1 MTLSN
6 GAAPPPKENPNP
18 DVVLS
23 GERAGTNDHRSE
35 SALRLEGSHWAN
47 IDHAAVELFDHA
59 LTSSSDGLVSLA
71 DYVHYFKIPG
81 VNHSAHQAS
90 IISAAWAIVMSEY
103 TNSNDVLFGQLKG
116 GKNSPLRVLLKQDDT
131 IESLLR
137 RVEESR
143 TITQVTVAA
152 SRRKVQCVLAFYG
165 HEEMEAGPYPGPLK
179 DEVLQVSFI
188 LHASLVNIKVL
199 YNELSVER
207 SKIERLF
214 QQLGHV
220 LTQLYENPTETA
232 LGKVSSVTAKDINDM
247 KEWNMRSHKSYV
259 LDSIN
264 ATFERQVMASP
275 DSWAIN
281 AWDGS
286 LTYAQLY
293 NQAKLL
299 ANSLYEAGVRPHD
312 LVPLAFD
319 KSVWFTISVLAVLKV
334 GAAIVPLDPDWPRE
348 RRMYIVEDAGSRLA
362 LTNVARFKEE
372 HPGLTVIDVSKM
384 IWAPQ
389 TEPKINF
396 AHIVTPA
403 HAAYAFFTSGTTG
416 RPKGC
421 IIEHGAFVA
430 SALERAKVLVRD
442 ESSRVLQVAT
452 HTFDPAMEDI
462 LTTLLVGGC
471 VCVPNKQE
479 YLNDLRGSIC
489 KCNAN
494 TLNIAPSLIRSL
506 RPEQVPSLKTLILGG
521 EKMSDRV
528 LETWTGAVSLF
539 NAYGPTECCIK
550 STINIMSAGADPRN
564 IGYPAGCS
572 IWLTRPYDQDT
583 LAAIGTVGEILIQGP
598 NLAREYLNRPELT
611 AQSFPRNLRWAS
623 QAGLGSDTRFYKTG
637 DLARFNPDGS
647 ICLLG
652 RRDSQVKIHGQR
664 IELGEIDHH
673 LRQSFPAET
682 EAIAGVV
689 TFKDRET
696 SCLVAFVQMMDQRSS
711 QANPGSDLALLDD
724 PSQVQQLQTSAI
736 ERLSKVLP
744 AYMIPLVFLP
754 VQNFLYFSNGKTN
767 RKGMCEQAADMSLGT
782 ILKKFGRVGHE
793 THDDS
798 SWSADALA
806 LRQLWATALC
816 LDAKMIAVD
825 DTFSSLGGDS
835 LAAIELARLCRAH
848 NVDLTVDDILQ
859 CPTILTQLE
868 NKQVRQVNN
877 GTNQIA
883 PFALLEMGTDIGK
896 LREEVSKPCQVD
908 AATIEDIYPVS
919 PMQESL
925 MALSMDISPYISQFV
940 FRIDRNVKLNDLR
953 AAWKIAAQDIPILR
967 TRIVHTSEHGTVQV
981 VINEEIEWSNLENI
995 EIAHFLLKDKGDS
1008 MHLGDRLNRFTVV
1021 REEEGP
1027 SFLVWTCHHA
1037 CHDGRTVDQVLEY
1050 VNSLRS
1056 GGSMRSFAPFKQFIE
1071 FQKNLSL
1078 SDWETYWK
1086 RRLADAPVSSFPGGD
1101 SGVRQ
1106 PLTDSLYRHYF
1117 KLPRRNVK
1125 DSLTSSSS
1133 SATVIRAAWA
1143 LLVARYEG
1151 SNCATFGTIVGGSSS
1166 LVPNSDAIVGPT
1178 NNTIPMNISVP
1189 EEWSVQKFLSH
1200 VREHFESSPFQ
1211 HVGLAQLGELSP
1223 SIRDITRVRNLL
1235 VLQRPYG
1242 HSGDQLG
1249 LERIQVSAHANFK
1262 YPLVVECTL
1271 EVENGL
1277 SVAFMFDSHILDE
1290 VQVSRLAVQFERLI
1304 QALNTDFKIPLTNI
1318 DVLGPSDM
1326 AQIQKWQIEVPPS
1339 GSFSLPHYILEN
1351 ALERPD
1357 APALCSWDG
1366 NLTYAQLQN
1375 LSSRLSS
1382 HLIQAGVRRGDNV
1395 LCHFEKSACAIV
1407 CMLAVLK
1414 CGAASIPLGLSWPR
1428 TRLEAVSSVVKAK
1441 FVLSSP
1447 KPSGGTVG
1455 LAMHHLEITMS
1466 LIQRLPDIRD
1476 YGVDASLPSDTAFIM
1491 FTSGSTGSPKGIPL
1505 CHEQLVAN
1513 LNTIVQHM
1521 RYTPQSRTYQFSDFV
1536 FDLSLSD
1543 IFGTFMAGGCLCM
1556 PSEQERQQSL
1566 ADSMNRMRI
1575 NVVGLTPTVAK
1586 LLTLSDVP
1594 TLRFMLLGGEGLSK
1608 DDLER
1613 WAGHVD
1619 VINAYGMTES
1629 CIVSTSTDVRR
1640 PDSDPRNIGR
1650 AINCLAWITDA
1661 NHPHRLA
1668 PIGTVGELVV
1678 QGPGVASGYLN
1689 RPDESKRVFL
1699 DTLPWSFDRNRAYR
1713 TGDLVKYDADGS
1725 IIYIGRKDA
1734 QLKVRG
1740 QRFEAGEVEAQLKD
1754 CGLPGG
1760 FCVDIVKVVSP
1771 DDPEVS
1777 VPILALFISLEDG
1790 SAVMASSEPAI
1801 ARHAYQDTSTATNVL
1816 QTLQKLKSRLP
1827 DYMHPQAVV
1836 PISQMPVSGTGKL
1849 DRKVLRALVAD
1860 VSYAELLG
1868 FSPQPDKGAASER
1881 KTLDSEAQRTIAM
1894 LWSQVLPVGESH
1906 VFHGGDDFFQ
1916 LGGHSITLMRLTS
1929 LAKKHGVL
1937 INFAEAFL
1945 RPTLAAMAEC
1955 AHSGWSQD
1963 KIVHP
1968 KIPPFSMTGSQTE
1981 SILQE
1986 AAITCR
1992 LDPAEIVDIYPSTP
2006 LQEGL
2011 MTLSLSK
2018 PGLYTAQ
2025 FAWSLPESLDL
2036 NLFEAAWESLAK
2048 LNALLRTRL
2057 IYSTGYWQ
2065 VVSKNMRP
2073 WTTAQSSLHSY
2084 IEHEKAHSMGL
2095 GEPLSRMAIVRD
2107 TVSATTYFVW
2117 TCHHSLYDGHSMQAI
2132 QEWISAFYLKAR
2144 ELPIVPFK
2152 IFVDHI
2158 SKNTQSEASLNFWKE
2173 TLNDCP
2179 KPSFPALPSNDYQQS
2194 AGVILKVE
2202 ASLPQEQRRDVTL
2215 ASAIQAAWAILLAKY
2230 EGSEDVLFGMTLG
2243 GRSTDMPEIEKV
2255 MGPTLCTVPVR
2266 LRPSPDRDVT
2276 SFLKAVQELY
2286 LHSAL
2291 HGQTGL
2297 ARISKLSADADS
2309 VLKIRS
2315 LLIIHEPLSTELQGL
2330 EKLGCIRVKTDVKD
2344 FVSYALVIECIP
2356 VPASNR
2362 LKLKISYDKGVL
2374 RDTDAHHLALQI
2386 EFVLQQL
2393 LGEAC
2398 NKLKDICTVSPI
2410 DMQTLANWNREL
2422 PKPVESTIQDLFAN
2436 QAARQPDSPA
2446 ICSWDGEMTYKEL
2459 DSHTTRLAR
2468 QIVSCGVGEGD
2479 LVPICFRKS
2488 MWTVVAM
2495 LAVLKAGGGCVCLDP
2510 NHPSDYHQGI
2520 LSRIGAKLIIIGS
2533 GQLSMFKQIPTIG
2546 VDAVSVNNMADS
2558 SAKLPPVKP
2567 SQVAFVVF
2575 TSGTTGQPKGILLEH
2590 LALCTSILAHGRFMR
2605 FGPRSRVLQFASY
2618 TFDVSIA
2625 DIFTTLVFGGCVC
2638 VPSDHDR
2645 MNNLSGAM
2653 NALKV
2658 NHAYLT
2664 SSVAAML
2671 DPDGLQN
2678 PLNVLAVG
2686 GEQVGH
2692 DVLQTW
2698 ATRTNL
2704 INMYGPAETTIWC
2717 GGKDS
2722 VGFSDSPLDIG
2733 RGVGARMW
2741 LTDPN
2746 DPQQLAPIGAVGEIL
2761 VEGPL
2766 LARGYLDDPSR
2777 TSAAFADM
2785 PRWAKSLNSID
2796 GFESITGRLYRSG
2809 DLGKYQP
2816 DGSILIFGRR
2826 DTQLKI
2832 RGQRVELSEIE
2843 NQLHSIIQDHRCVVD
2858 VYTTPDGQPSLVAFI
2873 GLGSNVQDGEKA
2885 KSMACIASDCEI
2897 PTGLANLV
2905 DGLQS
2910 RLAKVLPPYMVP
2922 AQYLVLREMPLLVS
2936 GKTDRKTLRR
2946 LASSHFREAPKQ
2958 AAPMAAQ
2965 QKQIPVT
2972 DMEWNLFSLWTQV
2985 LGISNLGSLGTDDNF
3000 FRCGG
3005 DSLKAMRM
3013 VSLAAQRGVQVK
3025 VADVFKHPV
3034 MADLAKALTKDACT
3048 NEEPARTSVLDAL
3061 EPFAM
3066 LDESARDEIT
3076 EQASKDCD
3084 IPVTRIEDIYPC
3096 TQLQN
3101 GLFALSQKQPGT
3113 YVAQFGFLVGKSLS
3127 IPRLREAWDTVCRQT
3142 PVLRSRLWSTPS
3154 GLLQVVLDEDF
3165 TWFDRSDVDTTA
3177 ELSQDKAAVGGS
3189 GRPFQRF
3196 RVCHDATTG
3205 DTKLFWTIHHSA
3217 YDGWSLQRVLEY
3229 VQLAYRDQ
3237 LKPLASTSFS
3247 RFVQYANSI
3256 VESDEARGF
3265 WKRRLANA
3273 PSPTFPALPETNYRP
3288 VADSI
3293 VSMEVGNVKTPAFVT
3308 LATLLR
3314 AAWAM
3319 VVGAYET
3326 SYDVVFMSTVSGRSA
3341 PLKGIETVMG
3351 PTIATIP
3358 VRVDFSDRKKNVAEL
3373 LQVLQDAAAEEIAF
3387 QQVGL
3392 QSIRRISG
3400 DCEKSCNARNLLVIQ
3415 TDDVSQ
3421 KGVTLEDFE
3430 KLPENSRDF
3439 STFPFT
3445 LECSIKEKNQVF
3457 VEATFDS
3464 RVINFTQ
3471 VHRILRLFQ
3480 HVTLQLCQTDA
3491 ALCDIEVI
3499 SPSDLN
3505 EIRSWNP
3512 TMPAAKEACIHHELE
3527 RLARLHP
3534 DREAICSWD
3543 GSLTFRELDSLSERY
3558 AGYLQSQGVKVE
3570 SFVPICFDKSKWAI
3584 VAMVAIMK
3592 AGGAW
3597 APIDPR
3603 HPQERRDGVFSALSS
3618 SLVVTSAMHAQLFS
3632 IHTSLALSVHILDET
3647 ALEKIPRSL
3656 SLNKPV
3662 VLPSNAV
3669 FLVFTSG
3676 STGVPKAI
3684 VDEHRGICTGAHA
3697 LGGLIGFGPK
3707 TRFWQFAAYT
3717 FDQSFGDIFHVLL
3730 RGGCVCIPSESD
3742 RQNDLAGSICRLR
3755 ANTTILT
3762 PTVACS
3768 INPADLGSHRMESMV
3783 LGGEP
3788 MTVETIRTWAPNS
3801 QMYHTYGPTE
3811 CSVISIGRTFGMQ
3824 NISLPGNIG
3833 QGLGALIWLT
3843 DPSDPDRLA
3852 PIGAVGE
3859 ILIEGPLLSRGYLN
3873 NPELT
3878 NAAYIRDPK
3887 WSRSLHVP
3895 GATGSRRFYRTGDLG
3910 QYDTDGTI
3918 ICLGRRDGQVK
3929 LRGQRVELGEIEHH
3943 ISIYAKSQVTVAAD
3957 VHTWPGGAS
3966 MLVACISLDSIKD
3979 RDGDCRL
3986 VKKVDHLEKFVSAL
4000 SGVDEYL
4007 SRVLPSHMVPTLF
4020 IPCTQIP
4027 RTISGKKDHLGNIW
4041 DGGESGNDR
4050 PMNDREERLC
4060 RLWLQVLKLDLESNQ
4075 IKQSNNFF
4083 SSGGDSVRAMSL
4095 VAAARRE
4102 GIHLTVADIFNH
4114 PKLYDMAAAMDLS
4127 SPKAKPVNVAS
4138 FSLLPPGAAEKAVS
4152 EASTACQIE
4161 LSQIEDIYPATPL
4174 QQGLVMLSIRD
4185 SGAYVSRFVFR
4196 LPDDIDLDRLQRAW
4210 EQVYLESPAL
4220 RTRIIDSSLPSQLLQ
4235 VVISQNVKW
4244 HYAENMETYVGNKGL
4259 SDFGLGDSLMEVCII
4274 QQAHGAKSFALT
4286 LHHAIYDGWSLQRLL
4301 AATEQ
4306 IYFGKSAL
4314 PFAPFKNFVHHLS
4327 QADTAA
4333 ASGFWRSYLSG
4344 APVTSLF
4351 IEQGASFKPFA
4362 DKVISHTLKIGTRR
4376 RSQPGETLSSVLRAA
4391 WALILSS
4398 YKGDTALD
4406 VVFGVVVGGRSI
4418 DLADIENIDGPTIAT
4433 IPFRVKYDEQTA
4445 VTSLVQ
4451 HVQNISSQL
4460 IEHEHLGLQSI
4471 KKLSDSARN
4480 ACDFQTVLVVQN
4492 PLDSSAETGFLD
4504 LKNTETR
4511 PDMPPTIPLV
4521 VECIIS
4527 DGNIEILFHFD
4538 DRLLDGFQA
4547 ERMIKQLAHV
4557 VEQLINGDA
4566 NQTIA
4571 AIQIASPSDILDI
4584 KRWNSFVPPRV
4595 DSCLHDLVL
4604 QKARDTPD
4612 QIAIHSSDAVLDYRT
4627 LDRLSGF
4634 LAHHLQTHQVGPE
4647 VKVPFCMEK
4656 SASAIVSI
4664 LAVLRSGGA
4673 SVPLDMTAPKARNR
4687 EIISRVNS
4695 GLVLVTPSTRSLFD
4709 GVGYTLLEVTM
4720 SMLGELAM
4728 SSSPENAPSTV
4739 SPTDAAYVLFTSGST
4754 GLPKGVVVEHRAIA
4768 TSVSSFASYLG
4779 VTPDTR
4785 LLQFAP
4791 YVFDVSIGEMFASLV
4806 SGACLCIAS
4815 EAQMINDLGHCI
4827 REMKVDFAVLT
4838 PTFAET
4844 ITPEAVPGLQTLV
4857 LGGEPVRK
4865 QNVETW
4871 GSAVKLINGYGPT
4884 EASVLSLAHRIPDA
4898 QSPVGLI
4905 GRPVGCRGWIAS
4917 QTDPNALCPVGVVG
4931 ELLIEGH
4938 TLARGYLDTPSANE
4952 AFIAEPAFLAS
4963 LAPQKS
4969 ATRVYRTGD
4978 LVRYTANGIIQF
4990 IGRKDTQIK
4999 FHGRRIEVSE
5009 IEHAAIKVMQ
5019 DVRHLAVE
5027 LVHPG
5032 GTQQQALALF
5042 FQPPDVNGT
5051 EEQALILAVGDE
5063 ARENML
5069 QLKSQLAEMLPP
5081 YMVPSLFVP
5090 LTSWPRTANGK
5101 LHRRLI
5107 REAVAGLCPED
5118 IARHSLHI
5126 IETALPATDREKQLA
5141 ATWAATLHVDQ
5152 QTINR
5157 NDSFLQHG
5165 GDSVAAVRLVTLARK
5180 NGFNLSVET
5189 VLSAPILREMA
5200 LRMEYVET
5208 ITELAVE
5215 PFSLIAN
5222 PEEEIIQAS
5231 VQCGVD
5237 PAAVEDI
5244 YPCSSM
5250 QSSLIA
5256 LTAKNSTAYI
5266 SQFVLAIPENRDIQ
5280 TVQNAWNTVVKDTPV
5295 LRTRFFHPS
5304 ANNSIQNPILQAVI
5318 RVEPIW
5324 TTATQLHLFLQKDK
5338 QTPMTIGTPYTR
5350 FAIVDDQVKLV
5361 RYLVFSAHHAVYDGW
5376 SLGLTIERVAQALD
5390 GTPISPAA
5398 GYNTFIQHIQSH
5410 NWENTKAFWIANL
5423 DGASPT
5429 TFPPLPSHAYEPVT
5443 DDHLTHRFNSPAR
5456 SSRYSNVTTAT
5467 VLRSAWSMLVS
5478 RYCDSQDVVFGV
5490 TVNGRM
5496 APIPGIERVQGP
5508 TLTTIPFRAIIDPAQ
5523 SAISFLEQVQAR
5535 SLQSIPHEQYGL
5547 QNIKSLSDLLSELC
5561 KFQSLLVI
5569 QSPRETTSDHHGTRM
5584 SMAPGED
5591 LGSAGIRGFH
5601 NLALVVECTTYPN
5614 FVEVN
5619 VSFDSNILPRPQV
5632 QRLAQHLQHLYLQLQ
5647 ATADD
5652 PSVRLADISHVSPSD
5667 LAEMLEW
5674 NKSVPESY
5682 QACVHELFEKRARMQ
5697 PDAPA
5702 ICARD
5707 GELTYSE
5714 LDQKATI
5721 LATYLRQQG
5730 LSPGVLVP
5738 LLFEKSCWTIVTM
5751 LAVLKSG
5758 AANVALNPEHPQ
5770 ARLQGLIDV
5779 TESHNILC
5787 SRKNFEIAIEF
5798 DRQVIVVDEE
5808 LFSSLGI
5815 LEEPSTSL
5823 SPKIHTAC
5831 PDDPAFILFTSGT
5844 TGKPKGI
5851 VINHAAFCS
5860 SIRGHSSTLR
5870 FSTGPGSRN
5879 FQFTAY
5885 TSDVSIGE
5893 IFTSLAVGSCV
5904 CVPSDYDRVNN
5915 LAGSIRDLGV
5925 NWAFLTPS
5933 VAALLT
5939 PKEVPGLR
5947 TLLFGGETATTENIC
5962 TWADSLYLINSAGPA
5977 ECSIWT
5983 HCNPGIST
5991 ADIGSNW
5998 GYNLGCATWITNPN
6012 NPGELMPIGVVGE
6025 MLIEGPNLAQGY
6037 LKDPER
6043 SEKTFAN
6050 VYLAGKKRRL
6060 YRTGDLARFMAD
6072 GKTQFLG
6079 RKDTQVKLRGQ
6090 RVEIGEIENQIR
6102 RHVPES
6108 ILVAVEMVRISK
6120 GKSAPLLAAFIS
6132 RKDSLAADVVALA
6145 VKESGS
6151 INKML
6156 ANIDQKLGEFLPR
6169 HMVPTVFIPLSRM
6182 PLTASAKTDRNV
6194 LAAVAATISA
6204 EQLSNYALGAADKQ
6218 PPSTAA
6224 EHQMVQLW
6232 KKALSIDME
6241 LGIHDSFF
6249 RIGGD
6254 SIGAMRLVSIARS
6267 AGVFLTVEQIF
6278 RNPTLQQM
6286 ASIMTTTTQLPKVT
6300 NVKPFSLIS
6309 SSTSVD
6315 TVRAEAQ
6322 EQCQVGPQQ
6331 IQDVYP
6337 CSALQEGLFALSLKT
6352 SGSYLA
6358 QMVFS
6363 LPDGFHDDKF
6373 KEAWTQA
6380 AREAAPTLRTRF
6392 FESPSHNHRMMQTVV
6407 DAPLSWASSESLDG
6421 YLAADAA
6428 SIVQLGA
6435 PTSRFAF
6442 VTDAQKGRFFIFTAH
6457 HAIYDGA
6464 SLPPLFDAVRKA
6476 FDGDAIPRTSSY
6488 NVFIQYLL
6496 GMDQERSRDFWRT
6509 SLEGSPAP
6517 TFPRL
6522 PSMGYRAQTNDSL
6535 KHSVSLPIRHDTE
6548 FTASSMIRAAWSLVT
6563 AAHSDSD
6570 DVVFASTISG
6580 RTLPI
6585 ASIESIIGP
6594 TLATVPVR
6602 ATVDR
6607 SMSVI
6612 DFLTA
6617 LQEQATEMLPHEQYG
6632 MQNIRRISPSI
6643 SASCDLHN
6651 LLVINASTSEASNS
6665 GGLGL
6670 TQVNLGH
6677 LDGFHNF
6684 ALSLECA
6691 MHDGMASLT
6700 VSFDNHV
6707 IDPRQMRR
6715 LVLQFEN
6722 ILGQLSTCGAHTKIE
6737 DLVLVSP
6744 EESAEI
6750 NHWNDSVPPPQYT
6763 CVHTVVEHRV
6773 QSQPH
6778 APAVCSWEGQL
6789 TYEELD
6795 ELSSALAN
6803 QLIHNW
6809 DVTPGTLVPLMFE
6822 KSIWTIV
6829 TMFAVLKAGGA
6840 NVPLDP
6846 EQPVARLSE
6855 LVADVGATFA
6865 LSSVKYQEKAVH
6877 IAQRALVVD
6886 PNEIRMMRTGPVTHK
6901 ATGPCPTDPA
6911 FILFTSGSTGKPKG
6925 IVIDH
6930 MAFSSSMK
6938 GHGEVLR
6945 YEKGRRNLQFTA
6957 YTSDVSIGE
6966 IFTSLS
6972 AGACVCV
6979 PSDFERMNDLAGAID
6994 RMQVDWAFLTPS
7006 MASLLDADK
7015 VPTLKTLLFG
7025 GETAT
7030 PENIATWA
7038 SRLFLINSFGPAEC
7052 SIWTHADPGVSEK
7065 HNGSHIGYAI
7075 GCATW
7080 IVDPS
7085 DYRKLVPI
7093 GSVGELVV
7101 EGPNVA
7107 RGYLNNE
7114 EKTKAAFLE
7123 TAPWLPAGR
7132 KNRLYKMGDLV
7143 RYLPDGKIQF
7153 LGRKDGQ
7160 VKLHGQRIEIGEIE
7174 HQVRVVLGNVEIS
7187 VAVEMVSLGSESS
7200 QPFLAI
7206 FLDYENQKSDDVAAA
7221 LSTGDESKQ
7230 WVRETINTIVG
7241 HLRDTLPRHMVPTVV
7256 FPLTRMPLNASA
7268 KTDRKALKQI
7278 ASGVDVTQLPLYAL
7292 ASTESASI
7300 TPPSTQNEQI
7310 LHRIWADTLS
7320 VPADRFGTEANF
7332 MALGGDSIAAMKV
7345 IPLARAAGLV
7355 ISVADILSHPVLR
7368 DMAQISRSSNSE
7380 SDYVAPF
7387 SLLAYDIDRNEILA
7401 QSTLY
7406 SGLQPEAIE
7415 DIYPCTPVQKEFIT
7429 TTQSQPGAYTLQDVY
7444 KLPSTV
7450 DLTRLQRACGDTVA
7464 AHAVLRT
7471 RIFPYHAQMEHLQV
7485 VQKASPDF
7493 ELTRGGDLQRYLK
7506 EDKAN
7511 GMGYGEPLARFA
7523 LVSEG
7528 EDAYMVFTYHHSIYD
7543 AASLQIIMNDLQAFY
7558 MDESYQV
7565 GEPPY
7570 NIFVRHLL
7578 QLSSQDAPSQFW
7590 TEHLAGNGQSI
7601 TPLLGP
7607 KSGEQW
7613 TPRVDTLVHHF
7624 IDFPMPYRHSRL
7636 SLTTAALTYAAL
7648 SLVVAR
7654 LTNSTSAVFE
7664 LTLLGRN
7671 EPVPGI
7677 ERMVGTTTTSAP
7689 LRIDITGDN
7698 EKGADRAWTLTLADY
7713 LSYVQQRVN
7722 GITRY
7727 EHTGMATIRTLCSD
7741 AQPILEAALPIVV
7754 HPSNP
7759 HKEAL
7764 GSGIGLER
7772 REIRSMGQST
7782 SAFYMDVSAVEGEAL
7797 EINLPFDSRV
7807 VGREK
7812 VGRMLG
7818 LLEMVVVEI
7827 MTLSARGQLGN
7838 VSLSQL
7844 DWDSA
7849 CLSEPEMQDYYG

>member
-6 GAAPPPKENPNP
+6 GFGPSKKENGVSNG
-18 DVVLS
+18 LLN
-23 GERAGTNDHRSE
+23 GQGARANGYQFE
-35 SALRLEGSHWAN
+35 SAERLEESHWAN
-47 IDHAAVELFDHA
+47 IDHAAVKLFDCS
-59 LTSSSDGLVSLA
+59 TSSDGLVSPA
-71 DYVHYFKIPG
+71 DYIHHFDIPRG
-81 VNHSAHQAS
+81 NHLVPQAS

-103 TNSNDVLFGQLKG
+103 TNSNDVLFGELKG
-116 GKNSPLRVLLKQDDT
+116 GKISPLRVLLKQEDT

-137 RVEESR
+137 RVEENRR

-152 SRRKVQCVLAFYG
+152 SLRKVQCVLAFHG
-165 HEEMEAGPYPGPLK
+165 HDGTEAGPLN
-179 DEVLQVSFI
+179 DEVMQVHFF
-188 LHASLVNIKVL
+188 LHASRIHFKVL
-199 YNELSVER
+199 YDQLAVETLR
-207 SKIERLF
+207 IHRLF

-220 LTQLYENPTETA
+220 LTQLYENPGDIA

-247 KEWNMRSHKSYV
+247 MEWNMGSRTSWV
-259 LDSIN
+259 LDTVN
-264 ATFERQVMASP
+264 ARFERQVMVSP

-281 AWDGS
+281 GWDGS
-286 LTYAQLY
+286 LTYAQLDSRA
-293 NQAKLL
+293 NLL

-312 LVPLAFD
+312 LVPLAFE
-319 KSVWFTISVLAVLKV
+319 KSVWFTISLLAVLKV

-362 LTNVARFKEE
+362 LTNVAGFIDD
-372 HPGLTVIDVSKM
+372 HPELTVIDVSAM
-384 IWAPQ
+384 VWAPQ
-389 TEPKINF
+389 TEPKIKF
-396 AHIVTPA
+396 AHTVTPA
-403 HAAYAFFTSGTTG
+403 HAAYVFYTSGTTG

-421 IIEHGAFVA
+421 VLEHGAFVA
-430 SALERAKVLVRD
+430 SALERAKVLGRNG
-442 ESSRVLQVAT
+442 SSRVLQAT
-452 HTFDPAMEDI
+452 TYTFDPAMEDI

-471 VCVPNKQE
+471 VCVPSKQE
-479 YLNDLRGSIC
+479 YMNDLSGAIG
-489 KCNAN
+489 KYNAC
-494 TLNIAPSLIRSL
+494 TLNIAPSFVRSL
-506 RPEQVPSLKTLILGG
+506 RPEQVPSLKRLILGG
-521 EKMSDRV
+521 EKMSDRI
-528 LETWTGAVSLF
+528 LATWAGAVSLV

-550 STINIMSAGADPRN
+550 STINRVVGADADPRN
-564 IGYPAGCS
+564 IGHPAGCS
-572 IWLTRPYDQDT
+572 IWLTRPHDHDT

-611 AQSFPRNLRWAS
+611 AQAFPRNLRWAS
-623 QAGLGSDTRFYKTG
+623 QVGLGSDTRFYKTG

-652 RRDSQVKIHGQR
+652 RKDNQVKIHGQR
-664 IELGEIDHH
+664 IELGEIDHY
-673 LRQSFPAET
+673 LRQSFPAEA

-696 SCLVAFVQMMDQRSS
+696 PSLVAFVQMSS
-711 QANPGSDLALLDD
+711 QIKPTGVLALLED
-724 PSQVQQLQTSAI
+724 PSPVQQLQTSAV

-744 AYMIPLVFLP
+744 AYMVPSVFLP
-754 VQNFLYFSNGKTN
+754 VQSFRYLHNGKTD
-767 RKGMCEQAADMSLGT
+767 RRGMCEQAASMSLET
-782 ILKKFGRVGHE
+782 ILKKLGRAGHE

-816 LDAKMIAVD
+816 LDPKMIGVD
-825 DTFSSLGGDS
+825 DTFSDLGGDS
-835 LAAIELARLCRAH
+835 LAAIELARLCRAQ
-848 NVDLTVDDILQ
+848 NIGLTVDDIMR
-859 CPTILTQLE
+859 CPTIRTQLE
-868 NKQVRQVNN
+868 DKQARRAN
-877 GTNQIA
+877 GGTAQIA
-883 PFALLEMGTDIGK
+883 PFALLEKSTDVGK
-896 LREEVSKPCQVD
+896 LCEEVSKPCQVD
-908 AATIEDIYPVS
+908 PTAIEDIYPAG

-925 MALSMDISPYISQFV
+925 MALSMDISPYISHFV
-940 FRIDRNVKLNDLR
+940 FRIAGGVKLNDLR
-953 AAWKIAAQDIPILR
+953 AAWQRAAQDIPILR
-967 TRIVHTSEHGTVQV
+967 TRLVHIPEHGTVQV
-981 VINEEIEWSNLENI
+981 VVNEEIEWSDLEKI
-995 EIAHFLLKDKGDS
+995 QLSHFLRNDKTRP

-1021 REEEGP
+1021 REEDGS

-1050 VNSLRS
+1050 VDRLRS
-1056 GGSMRSFAPFKQFIE
+1056 GGPLPSFLPFKQFIQ
-1071 FQKNLSL
+1071 FQKNLSQ
-1078 SDWETYWK
+1078 SDWKTYWT
-1086 RRLADAPVSSFPGGD
+1086 RRLAGASVSSFPAGD
-1101 SGVRQ
+1101 GAVRQ
-1106 PLTDSLYRHYF
+1106 PLTDSVYRHSF
-1117 KLPRRNVK
+1117 KLPRRNIK
-1125 DSLTSSSS
+1125 DSPTASYSSV
-1133 SATVIRAAWA
+1133 TLIRAAWA

-1151 SNCATFGTIVGGSSS
+1151 SNQATFGTIVGGSSS
-1166 LVPNSDAIVGPT
+1166 LVPNADAIVGPT
-1178 NNTIPMNISVP
+1178 NNTIPMTVSVP
-1189 EEWSVQKFLSH
+1189 EEWTVQTFLSH
-1200 VREHFESSPFQ
+1200 VRAQFDSSPLQ
-1211 HVGLAQLGELSP
+1211 HVGLAQLGDLSP
-1223 SIRDITRVRNLL
+1223 RIRDITRVRNLL
-1235 VLQRPYG
+1235 VLQRPSD

-1249 LERIQVSAHANFK
+1249 LERVQVSAHENFK
-1262 YPLVVECTL
+1262 YPLVVECTW
-1271 EVENGL
+1271 EGENGL
-1277 SVAFMFDSHILDE
+1277 SVALMFDSHIIDE
-1290 VQVSRLAVQFERLI
+1290 VQVSRLAAQFERLI
-1304 QALNTDFKIPLTNI
+1304 HALNANFEVLLADI
-1318 DVLGPSDM
+1318 DILSPSDM
-1326 AQIQKWQIEVPPS
+1326 AQIQAWQIEVPPS
-1339 GSFSLPHYILEN
+1339 GSSSLPHHILKN
-1351 ALERPD
+1351 ALTRPD

-1366 NLTYAQLQN
+1366 DLMYAELQN
-1375 LSSRLSS
+1375 LASRLSS
-1382 HLIQAGVRRGDNV
+1382 HLVKAGVRRGDNV
-1395 LCHFEKSACAIV
+1395 LCRFEKSACAVV

-1414 CGAASIPLGLSWPR
+1414 CGAACIPLGLSWPR
-1428 TRLEAVSSVVKAK
+1428 TRLEAVSSVIKAK

-1447 KPSGGTVG
+1447 GSSRGVVG
-1455 LAMHHLEITMS
+1455 LATHHLEITMS
-1466 LIQRLPDIRD
+1466 LVQGLPDNTRD
-1476 YGVDASLPSDTAFIM
+1476 DGADDASLPGDTAFIM

-1513 LNTIVQHM
+1513 LNAFVPHL

-1543 IFGTFMAGGCLCM
+1543 IFGTLMAGGCLCM

-1566 ADSMNRMRI
+1566 AESMTRMRI
-1575 NVVGLTPTVAK
+1575 NVVSLTPTVAK
-1586 LLTLSDVP
+1586 LLTPSDVP
-1594 TLRFMLLGGEGLSK
+1594 TLRFLLLGGEGPSK
-1608 DDLER
+1608 EVLAR

-1619 VINAYGMTES
+1619 LMNGYGMTES
-1629 CIVSTSTDVRR
+1629 SVVSTTTGLLR

-1689 RPDESKRVFL
+1689 RPDESRRVFL
-1699 DTLPWSFDRNRAYR
+1699 DTLPWSSDRNRAYR

-1734 QLKVRG
+1734 QIKVRG
-1740 QRFEAGEVEAQLKD
+1740 QRFEAGEVEVQLKQ
-1754 CGLPGG
+1754 CGLSGG
-1760 FCVDIVKVVSP
+1760 FCVDLVKVPSP

-1777 VPILALFISLEDG
+1777 VPILALFVSLEG
-1790 SAVMASSEPAI
+1790 ESAAMASSESAAI
-1801 ARHAYQDTSTATNVL
+1801 ARHAYQDTPAAMNVSKAL
-1816 QTLQKLKSRLP
+1816 RKLKSRLP

-1836 PISQMPVSGTGKL
+1836 PVTRMPISGTGKL

-1860 VSYAELLG
+1860 VSYAEMLRLS
-1868 FSPQPDKGAASER
+1868 FQPDKGAALKGE
-1881 KTLDSEAQRTIAM
+1881 TLDNEAQRTMAM
-1894 LWSQVLPVGESH
+1894 LWAQVLPVGESH
-1906 VFHGGDDFFQ
+1906 AFDAGDDFFQ
-1916 LGGHSITLMRLTS
+1916 LGGHSITLMRLAS
-1929 LAKKHGVL
+1929 VAKRHGVV
-1937 INFAEAFL
+1937 INFREAFL

-1955 AHSGWSQD
+1955 AHMGGAQGEV
-1963 KIVHP
+1963 VHRT
-1968 KIPPFSMTGSQTE
+1968 IPPFSMTGPHTASL
-1981 SILQE
+1981 LQE
-1986 AAITCR
+1986 AAVTCH

-2025 FAWSLPESLDL
+2025 FAWVLPESLDL
-2036 NLFEAAWESLAK
+2036 NLFEAAWEALAK

-2065 VVSKNMRP
+2065 VVSKKMSP
-2073 WTTAQSSLHSY
+2073 WSTAQSSLQSY
-2084 IEHEKAHSMGL
+2084 IEQEKARPMGL

-2107 TVSATTYFVW
+2107 TASATTYFVQ
-2117 TCHHSLYDGHSMQAI
+2117 T
-2132 QEWISAFYLKAR
+2132 
-2144 ELPIVPFK
+2144 PIVPFN
-2152 IFVDHI
+2152 IFVDHVVE
-2158 SKNTQSEASLNFWKE
+2158 NAQSEASLNFWKE

-2179 KPSFPALPSNDYQQS
+2179 EPSFPVLPSSDYQQS
-2194 AGVILKVE
+2194 ADAVLKVE
-2202 ASLPQEQRRDVTL
+2202 VSLPQEQRRDVTL
-2215 ASAIQAAWAILLAKY
+2215 ASAIQAAWAMLLAKY
-2230 EGSEDVLFGMTLG
+2230 EDSEDVLFAMSLG
-2243 GRSTDMPEIEKV
+2243 GRNADMPGIENV

-2266 LRPSPDRDVT
+2266 LRPSPEQDVT
-2276 SFLKAVQELY
+2276 SFLKGAQGSY
-2286 LHSAL
+2286 LHSAV

-2297 ARISKLSADADS
+2297 ARMSKLSADAES

-2315 LLIIHEPLSTELQGL
+2315 LLIIHAPLSTEPQGL
-2330 EKLGCIRVKTDVKD
+2330 EKLGCLRVDTDVKD
-2344 FVSYALVIECIP
+2344 FVSYALVIECTP

-2362 LKLKISYDKGVL
+2362 LQLKISYDTGVL
-2374 RDTDAHHLALQI
+2374 EDSDAHRLALQM
-2386 EFVLQQL
+2386 EFVLQQVL
-2393 LGEAC
+2393 SEAC
-2398 NKLKDICTVSPI
+2398 NKLTDICIASPF
-2410 DMQTLANWNREL
+2410 DMQTMAHWNREL
-2422 PKPVESTIQDLFAN
+2422 PKPVESTLQDLFAE

-2446 ICSWDGEMTYKEL
+2446 ICSWDGSMTYREL
-2459 DSHTTRLAR
+2459 DSHAFRLAR
-2468 QIVSCGVGEGD
+2468 HLVSCGVREGD
-2479 LVPICFRKS
+2479 LVPLCFNKS
-2488 MWTVVAM
+2488 MWVVVAM

-2520 LSRIGAKLIIIGS
+2520 LNRIGARLIITGS
-2533 GQLSMFKQIPTIG
+2533 AQRSMFKQIPAIG
-2546 VDAVSVNNMADS
+2546 VDAVSINSMANS
-2558 SAKLPPVKP
+2558 SAELPPVKP
-2567 SQVAFVVF
+2567 DQVAFVVF

-2590 LALCTSILAHGRFMR
+2590 RALCTSILAHGRFMR

-2645 MNNLSGAM
+2645 MNNLPGAI
-2653 NALKV
+2653 NALKA
-2658 NHAYLT
+2658 NQAYLT
-2664 SSVAAML
+2664 SSVAALL
-2671 DPDGLQN
+2671 DPDELQN
-2678 PLNVLAVG
+2678 PLNVLSVG

-2698 ATRTNL
+2698 GRRTNL

-2717 GGKDS
+2717 AGKDS
-2722 VGFSDSPLDIG
+2722 VEPSDSPADIG

-2746 DPQQLAPIGAVGEIL
+2746 DPHQLAPIGAVGEIL

-2766 LARGYLDDPSR
+2766 LARGYLGDPSR
-2777 TSAAFADM
+2777 TSAAFVDT

-2796 GFESITGRLYRSG
+2796 GFESVTGRLYRSG
-2809 DLGKYQP
+2809 DLGKYRP
-2816 DGSILIFGRR
+2816 DGSILILGRR

-2843 NQLHSIIQDHRCVVD
+2843 NQLHSIIRDHRCVVD
-2858 VYTTPDGQPSLVAFI
+2858 VYRAPDGVPSLVAFI
-2873 GLGSNVQDGEKA
+2873 GLGPHVQDGEKA
-2885 KSMACIASDCEI
+2885 ENTARIASEREI
-2897 PTGLANLV
+2897 PTGLASLV

-2922 AQYLVLREMPLLVS
+2922 AQYLVLSQMPLLAS

-2946 LASSHFREAPKQ
+2946 LASDHFRGAPRQ
-2958 AAPMAAQ
+2958 AAPVAAAQPQ

-2972 DMEWNLFSLWTQV
+2972 DMEWKLFGLWAQV
-2985 LGISNLGSLGTDDNF
+2985 LGVNNLASLGTDDNF

-3013 VSLAAQRGVQVK
+3013 VSLAAQRGVQMQ

-3034 MADLAKALTKDACT
+3034 MADLAKALTKSASPKA
-3048 NEEPARTSVLDAL
+3048 EPATALVSDAAV

-3066 LDESARDEIT
+3066 LDESARDQIK
-3076 EQASKDCD
+3076 EQAATDCD

-3096 TQLQN
+3096 TQLQD

-3127 IPRLREAWDTVCRQT
+3127 IRRLREAWETVCRQI
-3142 PVLRSRLWSTPS
+3142 PVLRTRLLSTPS

-3165 TWFDRSDVDTTA
+3165 WWFDGSDVDASA

-3189 GRPFQRF
+3189 GRPLQRF
-3196 RVCHDATTG
+3196 RVCRDAATG

-3217 YDGWSLQRVLEY
+3217 YDGWSLQRVLEC

-3237 LKPLASTSFS
+3237 PTRLVSSTPFN
-3247 RFVQYANSI
+3247 RFVQYANGI
-3256 VESDEARGF
+3256 AASDEARKF
-3265 WKRRLANA
+3265 WTSRLANA
-3273 PSPTFPALPETNYRP
+3273 SAPTFPALPEPTYRP

-3293 VSMEVGNVKTPAFVT
+3293 VNMEVGNVTAPASVT
-3308 LATLLR
+3308 LATLVR

-3319 VVGAYET
+3319 VVGAYEN
-3326 SYDVVFMSTVSGRSA
+3326 SDDVVFMSTVSGRNA
-3341 PLKGIETVMG
+3341 PLRGIETVMG

-3358 VRVDFSDRKKNVAEL
+3358 VRVDLSDRNRNVAEL
-3373 LQVLQDAAAEEIAF
+3373 LQDVQDAATEEMAF

-3392 QSIRRISG
+3392 QSIRRFSG
-3400 DCEKSCNARNLLVIQ
+3400 DCEESCNARNLLIIQ
-3415 TDDVSQ
+3415 TGEFSQ
-3421 KGVTLEDFE
+3421 QGVILEDFQ
-3430 KLPENSRDF
+3430 KLPDDSRDF

-3445 LECSIKEKNQVF
+3445 LECSTKVKNQVS
-3457 VEATFDS
+3457 VEAAFDS
-3464 RVINFTQ
+3464 RVMNSTQ
-3471 VHRILRLFQ
+3471 VHRILRQFQ
-3480 HVTLQLCQTDA
+3480 HVMLQLCRTDI

-3499 SPSDLN
+3499 SPSDLD
-3505 EIRSWNP
+3505 EIRSWNL
-3512 TMPAAKEACIHHELE
+3512 TMPAAREACIHHELE
-3527 RLARLHP
+3527 RLAAVHP

-3543 GSLTFRELDSLSERY
+3543 G
-3558 AGYLQSQGVKVE
+3558 G
-3570 SFVPICFDKSKWAI
+3570 
-3584 VAMVAIMK
+3584 
-3592 AGGAW
+3592 
-3597 APIDPR
+3597 
-3603 HPQERRDGVFSALSS
+3603 RD
-3618 SLVVTSAMHAQLFS
+3618 
-3632 IHTSLALSVHILDET
+3632 
-3647 ALEKIPRSL
+3647 
-3656 SLNKPV
+3656 N
-3662 VLPSNAV
+3662 
-3669 FLVFTSG
+3669 
-3676 STGVPKAI
+3676 
-3684 VDEHRGICTGAHA
+3684 
-3697 LGGLIGFGPK
+3697 
-3707 TRFWQFAAYT
+3707 
-3717 FDQSFGDIFHVLL
+3717 
-3730 RGGCVCIPSESD
+3730 
-3742 RQNDLAGSICRLR
+3742 
-3755 ANTTILT
+3755 
-3762 PTVACS
+3762 
-3768 INPADLGSHRMESMV
+3768 
-3783 LGGEP
+3783 
-3788 MTVETIRTWAPNS
+3788 
-3801 QMYHTYGPTE
+3801 
-3811 CSVISIGRTFGMQ
+3811 
-3824 NISLPGNIG
+3824 
-3833 QGLGALIWLT
+3833 
-3843 DPSDPDRLA
+3843 
-3852 PIGAVGE
+3852 
-3859 ILIEGPLLSRGYLN
+3859 
-3873 NPELT
+3873 
-3878 NAAYIRDPK
+3878 
-3887 WSRSLHVP
+3887 
-3895 GATGSRRFYRTGDLG
+3895 
-3910 QYDTDGTI
+3910 
-3918 ICLGRRDGQVK
+3918 
-3929 LRGQRVELGEIEHH
+3929 
-3943 ISIYAKSQVTVAAD
+3943 
-3957 VHTWPGGAS
+3957 
-3966 MLVACISLDSIKD
+3966 
-3979 RDGDCRL
+3979 
-3986 VKKVDHLEKFVSAL
+3986 
-4000 SGVDEYL
+4000 
-4007 SRVLPSHMVPTLF
+4007 
-4020 IPCTQIP
+4020 
-4027 RTISGKKDHLGNIW
+4027 
-4041 DGGESGNDR
+4041 R
-4050 PMNDREERLC
+4050 PMNDREERL
-4060 RLWLQVLKLDLESNQ
+4060 RKLWLRVLKLDPESNK
-4075 IKQSNNFF
+4075 IKPSDNFL

-4114 PKLYDMAAAMDLS
+4114 PKLCDMAAAMELS
-4127 SPKAKPVNVAS
+4127 SPKAKPANVAP
-4138 FSLLPPGAAEKAVS
+4138 FSLLPPGAAATAVS
-4152 EASTACQIE
+4152 EASTACQVE
-4161 LSQIEDIYPATPL
+4161 PSQIEDIYPATPL

-4196 LPDDIDLDRLQRAW
+4196 LPDDIDLDRLRHAW

-4220 RTRIIDSSLPSQLLQ
+4220 RTRIIDTALPSQMLQ
-4235 VVISQNVKW
+4235 VVISQKVKW
-4244 HYAENMETYVGNKGL
+4244 HYAEDLETYYLGNKGL
-4259 SDFGLGDSLMEVCII
+4259 SNFGLGESLAEAGII
-4274 QQAHGAKSFALT
+4274 QQGDGTRTKSFFALT

-4301 AATEQ
+4301 TATEQ
-4306 IYFGKSAL
+4306 VYHLGKSAL
-4314 PFAPFKNFVHHLS
+4314 RFAPFKNFVHHLS

-4333 ASGFWRSYLSG
+4333 ASTFWRSYLSD
-4344 APVTSLF
+4344 APVDSLF
-4351 IEQGASFKPFA
+4351 TEQGTSFKPFA
-4362 DKVISHTLKIGTRR
+4362 DKTISHTLTLGTRR
-4376 RSQPGETLSSVLRAA
+4376 TSQPGETVTSVLRAA

-4398 YKGDTALD
+4398 YKGDHPALD

-4418 DLADIENIDGPTIAT
+4418 DLGDVENIDGPTVAT
-4433 IPFRVKYDEQTA
+4433 IPFRVKYDQQTA
-4445 VTSLVQ
+4445 GTTSLVR
-4451 HVQNISSQL
+4451 HVQDISSQL
-4460 IEHEHLGLQSI
+4460 IQHEHLGLQSI
-4471 KKLSDSARN
+4471 KKLSDAARN

-4492 PLDSSAETGFLD
+4492 PHDSSAETGFLD
-4504 LKNTETR
+4504 LNNTERR
-4511 PDMPPTIPLV
+4511 PDTPPAIPLV
-4521 VECIIS
+4521 VECIPS
-4527 DGNIEILFHFD
+4527 EGKIEICFHFD
-4538 DRLLDGFQA
+4538 DRLLDVFRA
-4547 ERMIKQLAHV
+4547 ERMIQQLAHV
-4557 VEQLINGDA
+4557 TEQLIHGDA
-4566 NQTIA
+4566 TQSIA
-4571 AIQIASPSDILDI
+4571 AIQMASPSDILDI
-4584 KRWNSFVPPRV
+4584 KRWNSSVPPKV
-4595 DSCLHDLVL
+4595 ESCLHDLVL
-4604 QKARDTPD
+4604 RVARNTPD
-4612 QIAIHSSDAVLDYRT
+4612 RIAIHSSDAVLDYRT
-4627 LDRLSGF
+4627 VDRLSGL
-4634 LAHHLQTHQVGPE
+4634 LAQHLQSHGVGPE

-4656 SASAIVSI
+4656 SASAIISI
-4664 LAVLRSGGA
+4664 LAILRSGGA
-4673 SVPLDMTAPKARNR
+4673 FVPLDMTAPKARNR

-4695 GLVLVTPSTRSLFD
+4695 GLVLVTPGTRSLFD
-4709 GVGYTLLEVTM
+4709 GVGCHTLLEVTM
-4720 SMLGELAM
+4720 SMLEELAM
-4728 SSSPENAPSTV
+4728 SSSPDQAASPV
-4739 SPTDAAYVLFTSGST
+4739 SPSHAAYVLFTSGST
-4754 GLPKGVVVEHRAIA
+4754 GVPKGVVVEHGAIA

-4779 VTPDTR
+4779 FTPER
-4785 LLQFAP
+4785 RVLQFAP
-4791 YVFDVSIGEMFASLV
+4791 YVFDVSIGEIFASLA

-4815 EAQMINDLGHCI
+4815 EAQMMNDLGRCI

-4844 ITPEAVPGLQTLV
+4844 ITPDAVPGLQTLV

-4871 GSAVKLINGYGPT
+4871 GSAVKLFNGYGPT
-4884 EASVLSLAHRIPDA
+4884 EASVLSLAHQIPDA

-4905 GRPVGCRGWIAS
+4905 GRPVGCRGWIVS
-4917 QTDPNALCPVGVVG
+4917 QTDPNVLCPVGVVG

-4938 TLARGYLDTPSANE
+4938 SLARGYLDTPSAANE
-4952 AFIAEPAFLAS
+4952 GFIARPAFLDS

-4969 ATRVYRTGD
+4969 AAAARVYRTGD

-5009 IEHAAIKVMQ
+5009 IEHAAVKVMN
-5019 DVRHLAVE
+5019 DAKHLAVE
-5027 LVHPG
+5027 LVNPG

-5042 FQPPDVNGT
+5042 FQPSDANGT
-5051 EEQALILAVGDE
+5051 EEQALIAPVSDE
-5063 ARENML
+5063 SRENLL
-5069 QLKSQLAEMLPP
+5069 QLKSRLAEMLPP
-5081 YMVPSLFVP
+5081 YMVPSLFIP

-5107 REAVAGLCPED
+5107 REAVAELSPEE
-5118 IARHSLHI
+5118 IARHSLHV
-5126 IETALPATDREKQLA
+5126 IEASPPATDQEKRLA
-5141 ATWAATLHVDQ
+5141 AMWAATLHVDEQ
-5152 QTINR
+5152 SINH

-5180 NGFNLSVET
+5180 GGFTLSVET
-5189 VLSAPILREMA
+5189 VLSAPVLRDMA
-5200 LRMEYVET
+5200 LRMECAET
-5208 ITELAVE
+5208 TPEVVVD
-5215 PFSLIAN
+5215 PFILIAN

-5237 PAAVEDI
+5237 PTAVEDI

-5250 QSSLIA
+5250 QSGLMA
-5256 LTAKNSTAYI
+5256 LTAKNPTAYI
-5266 SQFVLAIPENRDIQ
+5266 SQFVLAIPENRDTQ
-5280 TVQNAWNTVVKDTPV
+5280 TVQNAWNTVVHDTPV

-5304 ANNSIQNPILQAVI
+5304 ANNNSLEHPMLQAVI
-5318 RVEPIW
+5318 RGEPEW
-5324 TTATQLHLFLQKDK
+5324 TTATQLQAFLQRDK
-5338 QTPMTIGTPYTR
+5338 QTPMTTGAPLTR
-5350 FAIVDDQVKLV
+5350 FAIVDDQVKRA

-5376 SLGLTIERVAQALD
+5376 SLALILERVAQALE
-5390 GTPISPAA
+5390 GTPVSPAT
-5398 GYNTFIQHIQSH
+5398 GYNAFIQHIQSH
-5410 NWENTKAFWIANL
+5410 NWEDSKAFWIANL

-5429 TFPPLPSHAYEPVT
+5429 TFPALPSHAYEPVT
-5443 DDHLTHRFNSPAR
+5443 DDQLTHRFDSPAR
-5456 SSRYSNVTTAT
+5456 SSRHSNLTTAT
-5467 VLRSAWSMLVS
+5467 VLRSAWSMVVS

-5496 APIPGIERVQGP
+5496 APIPGIETVQGP
-5508 TLTTIPFRAIIDPAQ
+5508 TFTTIPFRARTNPAQ
-5523 SAISFLEQVQAR
+5523 SAVSFLEQVQAQ
-5535 SLQSIPHEQYGL
+5535 SIQSIPHEQYGL
-5547 QNIKSLSDLLSELC
+5547 HNIKRLSDVLSELC
-5561 KFQSLLVI
+5561 DFQNLLVI
-5569 QSPRETTSDHHGTRM
+5569 QSPRETISENNQGTTGM
-5584 SMAPGED
+5584 SMARGED
-5591 LGSAGIRGFH
+5591 VGSAGIGGFH
-5601 NLALVVECTTYPN
+5601 NLALVVECTTHPTS
-5614 FVEVN
+5614 VEVTM
-5619 VSFDSNILPRPQV
+5619 SFDSNILPRRQV
-5632 QRLAQHLQHLYLQLQ
+5632 QRLAHHLQHVYLQLQ
-5647 ATADD
+5647 AAVDD

-5682 QACVHELFEKRARMQ
+5682 QACVHELFEERARMQ

-5714 LDQKATI
+5714 LDRKATI
-5721 LATYLRQQG
+5721 LAAHLRQQG
-5730 LSPGVLVP
+5730 LCPGVLVP

-5779 TESHNILC
+5779 TESDHILC
-5787 SRKNFEIAIEF
+5787 SRKNFDVAIEF

-5808 LFSSLGI
+5808 LFSSLES
-5815 LEEPSTSL
+5815 LAEPSSTSL
-5823 SPKIHTAC
+5823 SATAR

-5915 LAGSIRDLGV
+5915 LAGSMRDLGV
-5925 NWAFLTPS
+5925 TWAFLTPS

-5947 TLLFGGETATTENIC
+5947 TLLFGGETATRENIS

-5998 GYNLGCATWITNPN
+5998 GYNLGCATWITNPS

-6043 SEKTFAN
+6043 TEKAFVN
-6050 VYLAGKKRRL
+6050 VHLAGKQRRL

-6102 RHVPES
+6102 RHIPES
-6108 ILVAVEMVRISK
+6108 MLVAVEMVRVSR
-6120 GKSAPLLAAFIS
+6120 GKSAPLLAAFIA
-6132 RKDSLAADVVALA
+6132 RKDSLAADVVAQA
-6145 VKESGS
+6145 VKESGGLD
-6151 INKML
+6151 KML

-6169 HMVPTVFIPLSRM
+6169 HMVPSIFIPLSRM

-6204 EQLSNYALGAADKQ
+6204 EQLSHYALGAADKQ

-6224 EHQMVQLW
+6224 EHQMAQLW
-6232 KKALSIDME
+6232 KQTLSLDDMQ

-6286 ASIMTTTTQLPKVT
+6286 ASTMTTTAQLPDITPVA
-6300 NVKPFSLIS
+6300 PFSLIS
-6309 SSTSVD
+6309 PASTID

-6322 EQCQVGPQQ
+6322 EQCQVAPQQ

-6363 LPDGFHDDKF
+6363 LPDGFRDEQF
-6373 KEAWTQA
+6373 KDAWTQV
-6380 AREAAPTLRTRF
+6380 AREAAPILRTRF
-6392 FESPSHNHRMMQTVV
+6392 FESTCHEHRLMQTVV
-6407 DAPLSWASSESLDG
+6407 DAPLPWASAESLDG

-6428 SIVQLGA
+6428 NIVQLGA

-6442 VTDAQKGRFFIFTAH
+6442 VTDAEKGRFFVFTAH

-6464 SLPPLFDAVRKA
+6464 SLPPLFDAVRKV
-6476 FDGDAIPRTSSY
+6476 FEGDAIPRTSSY
-6488 NVFIQYLL
+6488 NLFIQYLL
-6496 GMDQERSRDFWRT
+6496 DMDPERSRDFWRT

-6522 PSMGYRAQTNDSL
+6522 PSMGYRPQTNDSL
-6535 KHSVSLPIRHDTE
+6535 KHSVSLPIRYDTE

-6563 AAHSDSD
+6563 AAHSDTD
-6570 DVVFASTISG
+6570 DIVFASTISG

-6585 ASIESIIGP
+6585 PSIETIIGP

-6602 ATVDR
+6602 VAVDR
-6607 SMSVI
+6607 SMSVS

-6632 MQNIRRISPSI
+6632 MQNIRHISPSI

-6651 LLVINASTSEASNS
+6651 LLVINASTSEASTS

-6670 TQVNLGH
+6670 TQVDLGH

-6684 ALSLECA
+6684 ALSLECN
-6691 MHDGMASLT
+6691 MHDDGIASLA
-6700 VSFDNHV
+6700 VSFNNRV
-6707 IDPRQMRR
+6707 IDPRQARR
-6715 LVLQFEN
+6715 LIHQFEN
-6722 ILGQLSTCGAHTKIE
+6722 ILGQLSTCSAHTKLE
-6737 DLVLVSP
+6737 DLVLISP
-6744 EESAEI
+6744 EDLAEI
-6750 NHWNDSVPPPQYT
+6750 NRWNDSVPPPQHT

-6773 QSQPH
+6773 QSQPD
-6778 APAVCSWEGQL
+6778 APAVCSWEGEL
-6789 TYEELD
+6789 TYEVLD
-6795 ELSSALAN
+6795 QLSSALAN
-6803 QLIHNW
+6803 HLIHQW
-6809 DVTPGTLVPLMFE
+6809 AVTPGTLVPLMFE
-6822 KSIWTIV
+6822 KSIWTV
-6829 TMFAVLKAGGA
+6829 VAMFAVLKAGGA

-6865 LSSVKYQEKAVH
+6865 LSSVKYQEKAAH
-6877 IAQRALVVD
+6877 IAQRTLVVD
-6886 PNEIRMMRTGPVTHK
+6886 PNELRMMSTGPVIHK
-6901 ATGPCPTDPA
+6901 GAGPCPTDPA

-6925 IVIDH
+6925 IFIDH
-6930 MAFSSSMK
+6930 MAFCSSMK

-6945 YEKGRRNLQFTA
+6945 FEKGRRNLQFTA

-6966 IFTSLS
+6966 IFTSLA

-6979 PSDFERMNDLAGAID
+6979 PSDFERMNDLAGAME
-6994 RMQVDWAFLTPS
+6994 RMKVDWAFLTPS
-7006 MASLLDADK
+7006 MASLLDAEK

-7030 PENIATWA
+7030 PENVATWA

-7052 SIWTHADPGVSEK
+7052 SIWTHADPGVSER

-7075 GCATW
+7075 G
-7080 IVDPS
+7080 I
-7085 DYRKLVPI
+7085 
-7093 GSVGELVV
+7093 GELVV

-7123 TAPWLPAGR
+7123 TAAWLPAGR

-7143 RYLPDGKIQF
+7143 RYLPDGKVQF

-7160 VKLHGQRIEIGEIE
+7160 IKLHGQRIEVGEIE
-7174 HQVRVVLGNVEIS
+7174 HQVRVALDNAEIS
-7187 VAVEMVSLGSESS
+7187 VAVEMVSLGPESS
-7200 QPFLAI
+7200 QQPFLAI
-7206 FLDYENQKSDDVAAA
+7206 FLDYENQKSDGDGAAAAA
-7221 LSTGDESKQ
+7221 LSTGDESKR
-7230 WVRETINTIVG
+7230 WVREIINTIVG
-7241 HLRDTLPRHMVPTVV
+7241 HLRNTLPRHMVPSVV
-7256 FPLTRMPLNASA
+7256 LPLTRMPLNASA
-7268 KTDRKALKQI
+7268 KTDRKVLKQI
-7278 ASGVDVTQLPLYAL
+7278 ASGLDVTQLAPYAL
-7292 ASTESASI
+7292 ASMESASI
-7300 TPPSTQNEQI
+7300 TAPSTPNEQI
-7310 LHRIWADTLS
+7310 LHRIWADILS
-7320 VPADRFGTEANF
+7320 VPADSFGTEANF

-7355 ISVADILSHPVLR
+7355 ISVADIFSHPVLR
-7368 DMAQISRSSNSE
+7368 ALAQIARSSSSE

-7387 SLLAYDIDRNEILA
+7387 SLLADDIDRGEILA
-7401 QSTLY
+7401 QAILY
-7406 SGLQPEAIE
+7406 SGLQPDAIE

-7444 KLPSTV
+7444 KVPSTV
-7450 DLTRLQRACGDTVA
+7450 DLARLQRAWADTVA

-7471 RIFPYHAQMEHLQV
+7471 RIFPSQAAQTGHLQV
-7485 VQKASPDF
+7485 VERASPDL
-7493 ELTRGGDLQRYLK
+7493 ELTRGGDLQSYLE

-7511 GMGYGEPLARFA
+7511 GMRYGERLARCA

-7528 EDAYMVFTYHHSIYD
+7528 EDTYVVFTYHHSIYD
-7543 AASLQIIMNDLQAFY
+7543 AASLQIIMEDLQAFY

-7565 GEPPY
+7565 DEPRY
-7570 NIFVRHLL
+7570 NLFVRHLL
-7578 QLSSQDAPSQFW
+7578 QLSSQDSPSQFW
-7590 TEHLAGNGQSI
+7590 TEHLAGNGQRI
-7601 TPLLGP
+7601 APLLGP
-7607 KSGEQW
+7607 KSDGQSS
-7613 TPRVDTLVHHF
+7613 TPRVDTLVQHF

-7636 SLTTAALTYAAL
+7636 NLTTAALTYAAL

-7689 LRIDITGDN
+7689 LRIDITGDM
-7698 EKGADRAWTLTLADY
+7698 TLADY

-7722 GITRY
+7722 SITRHA
-7727 EHTGMATIRTLCSD
+7727 HTAMATIRTLCPD
-7741 AQPILEAALPIVV
+7741 AQPTLAAALPIAV

-7772 REIRSMGQST
+7772 REIRSMGQSA

-7797 EINLPFDSRV
+7797 EVNLPFDSRV

-7827 MTLSARGQLGN
+7827 MTLSARGQLGD
-7838 VSLSQL
+7838 VSLGQL